1 MIIPES
7 VAIILDGNGRYATK
21 NNLPRALGHKAGCD
35 NLETIL
41 EECVKLGVKYLTIYA
56 FSTENWK
63 RSKEEVDALM
73 KLFDLYMP
81 KILEKALKNNVRINF
96 IGDIE
101 GLNDH
106 LKSLCYDMMNQTK
119 NMTGT
124 VFTIAFNYGSR
135 NEIVRA
141 VKKIINKGTNINE
154 IDENLIS
161 KNLDTYDLK
170 DPDLLIRTSGE
181 LRLSNFLLWQLS
193 YSEFYMTD
201 TLWPEF
207 SIEELHKAFEDYGR
221 RERRYG
227 GRK

>member
-1 MIIPES
+1 MVVPES

-21 NNLPRALGHKAGCD
+21 NNIPRALGHKAGCD
-35 NLETIL
+35 NLEVIL
-41 EECVKLGVKYLTIYA
+41 EECVRLHVKFLTVYA

-63 RSKEEVDALM
+63 RSKEEVEALM

-81 KILEKALKNNVRINF
+81 KILTKALKNNVRINF
-96 IGDIE
+96 IGDLE
-101 GLNDH
+101 GLNEH
-106 LKSLCYDMMNQTK
+106 LKTLCYDMMNQTK
-119 NMTGT
+119 DMSGT

-141 VKKIINKGTNINE
+141 VKK
-154 IDENLIS
+154 LIS
-161 KNLDTYDLK
+161 KGINPNEITEDLISSNLDTYNIK

-193 YSEFYMTD
+193 YSEFYITN

-207 SIEELHKAFEDYGR
+207 SVEELHKAFEDYEKR
-221 RERRYG
+221 DRRYG